1 LVKGILVFISR
12 IDEELNHIGIINKLA
27 VVTTH
32 IGTISVDFGEAS
44 ISGAE
49 LGILHHI
56 GI

>member
-27 VVTTH
+27 VVARH

-44 ISGAE
+44 VRRAE
-49 LGILHHI
+49 LGILHHV

>member
-1 LVKGILVFISR
+1 MVKGILVFISR

-27 VVTTH
+27 VVTAH

-44 ISGAE
+44 ISRAE
-49 LGILHHI
+49 LGILHHV